1 MATEVEGPDG
11 TIFDFETDPTPDQI
25 KMVLSRHYAPK
36 PGVGEDVAKA
46 AASGV
51 IQGVAGTPGLPG
63 DVQGIA
69 NAAGSALSA
78 RGLNPL
84 DPLRSAADWA
94 ARQTVGRAVNAYR
107 SGGTDFSADTQ
118 PPVADPTPQLPG
130 SAQFQQAFSDKVLPA
145 YQPQTTA
152 GQIAKTAGEM
162 TGGGLL
168 LPGASLGQKA
178 FAGVTGALGSE
189 AAGRAAEGLGMGQ
202 VAPYARALGAV
213 AAPGLAAGAITPLR
227 TDPARMAAANR
238 LRAEDI
244 PVTAGQQTGS
254 RFLQNLES
262 TLAESPGGVN
272 PYAGQQEAFNAAV
285 GRRMGLPK
293 GTEKLSEGVM
303 QGRAEEISQA
313 YRQVLTPNPLSVD
326 LPLTQDIVG
335 VASRYHDR
343 VQLAQKPQFNKDL
356 DLLKS
361 EIQRNEGV
369 LSGRQYQDL
378 RSHFAERAREF
389 NDKDK
394 AYANANRDI
403 RNALD
408 AAWERTTSAAGNQ
421 EAVAAKREL
430 DRNYGAQKVI
440 SQALANSPNRGV
452 GDISP
457 FAIGATSRSAAGA
470 DATVRGQSDL
480 GSLASAATSMMRQQ
494 PNSGT
499 ANRMQIMGLLGGA
512 GGVAGFLSGGP
523 IIGTG
528 AAIAGAAVP
537 SLASQFVNRGLGQA
551 WLSGRMPGQSLL
563 NEGVLS
569 GAQALINAQKG
580 FNSDKRRPG
589 SKSGTSRGIL
599 GGR

>member
-1 MATEVEGPDG
+1 MRAIGPDG
-11 TIFDFETDPTPDQI
+11 TAFNFPDDTPEDVI
-25 KMVLSRHYAPK
+25 GRVIREHYGTQ
-36 PGVGEDVAKA
+36 PGVAEDVAKSA
-46 AASGV
+46 GSGL

-84 DPLRSAADWA
+84 DPLRTAADWA

-130 SAQFQQAFSDKVLPA
+130 SAQFQQAFSDKILPA

-152 GQIAKTAGEM
+152 GQIAMTAGKM

-168 LPGASLGQKA
+168 LPGSSLGQKA

-202 VAPYARALGAV
+202 VAPYAQALGAV
-213 AAPGLAAGAITPLR
+213 VAPGLAARAITPVR
-227 TDPARMAAANR
+227 TAPARMEAANK

-262 TLAESPGGVN
+262 TLAESPGGAN

-285 GRRMGLPK
+285 GRRMGLPT

-303 QGRAEEISQA
+303 KGRAEEISQA

-326 LPLTQDIVG
+326 LPLTQDIAGVVG
-335 VASRYHDR
+335 RYHDR
-343 VQLAQKPQFNKDL
+343 VQLNQKPQFDR
-356 DLLKS
+356 DIDRLKF

-369 LSGRQYQDL
+369 LTGQQYQQL
-378 RSHFAERAREF
+378 RSDFTTRAREF
-389 NDKDK
+389 NDKDR
-394 AYANANRDI
+394 AYAQANRDI

-408 AAWERTTSAAGNQ
+408 AAWERSTAAAGNQ
-421 EAVAAKREL
+421 EAVAAKRQL
-430 DRNYGAQKVI
+430 DRQYGAQKDI
-440 SQALANSPNRGV
+440 SAALANSPNRGV

-457 FAIGATSRSAAGA
+457 FAIGSSARGSAGA
-470 DATVRGQSDL
+470 DALVRGQSDL
-480 GSLASAATSMMRQQ
+480 GSLASAATSMMRQ
-494 PNSGT
+494 PANSGT
-499 ANRMQIMGLLGGA
+499 ANRLQIMSLLSGA
-512 GGVAGFLSGGP
+512 GGAAGFLAGGGP
-523 IIGTG
+523 ITSAGG
-528 AAIAGAAVP
+528 ALAGAALP

-569 GAQALINAQKG
+569 GAQALVNAQKG
-580 FNSDKRRPG
+580 FDSDKRR
-589 SKSGTSRGIL
+589 RGIL